1 MKFTAERDDFLAAV
15 KRASGPIATR
25 NTIPVLACVHI
36 AATDTGV
43 KVRGTNLDEWVTV
56 RMTAAVTQAGAICV
70 NAALLSAWLAATAK
84 GALVDFKVEA
94 DRAILSAGRATS
106 SFATFASDQFAT
118 PPERDANTEIPGAV
132 EGVRACAA
140 YASDEEV
147 RYYLCGVAIDRGHAV
162 ATNGHILCALNIA
175 APDDAKAIIPNAGVR
190 EIARSGDTARVFIGT
205 NAWACEDGNV
215 VAGGKLIEGTFP
227 DWKRALPS
235 APPRV
240 ATLDADTLAEA
251 IKQVQVAS
259 GDRAKV
265 IVLEADGLE
274 VAISCRGDAMDAQA
288 RVTYEGPAFRTGLN
302 SRYAVTAADTFQG
315 RVVHLAQDD
324 GQSPILITSDSA
336 PDLRACVFPLRV

>member
-1 MKFTAERDDFLAAV
+1 MRFTAERDDFLTAV
-15 KRASGPIATR
+15 KRASGPIAAR
-25 NTIPVLACVHI
+25 HVIPILACVHI

-43 KVRGTNLDEWVTV
+43 KIRGTNLDEWVTV
-56 RMTAAVTQAGAICV
+56 RMTAAVTQSGAICV
-70 NAALLSAWLAATAK
+70 NAALLSAWLAATSK

-94 DRAILSAGRATS
+94 ERAVLSAGRATS
-106 SFATFASDQFAT
+106 SFHTFATDQFAN
-118 PPERDANTEIPGAV
+118 PPERDAKTEIPRGV

-147 RYYLCGVAIDRGHAV
+147 KYYLNGVAINRGHAV

-175 APDDAKAIIPNAGVR
+175 APEDVDAIIPNAGVR
-190 EIARSGDTARVFIGT
+190 EIARSGDTARLFIGANT
-205 NAWACEDGNV
+205 WACEDGNT
-215 VAGGKLIEGTFP
+215 VAGGKLIDGNFP

-265 IVLEADGLE
+265 IVMEADGAE
-274 VAISCRGDAMDAQA
+274 VAISCRGDVMDAQA
-288 RVTYEGPAFRTGLN
+288 RVAYDGPSFRVGMN
-302 SRYAVTAADTFQG
+302 SRYALAAADTFSG
-315 RVVHLAQDD
+315 RVVHLAQQDAR
-324 GQSPILITSDSA
+324 SPILLTSDSA
-336 PDLRACVFPLRV
+336 PDLLACVYPLRV